1 MGISGLPQSFRNRM
15 SACLCEVLE
24 ARRLMSSAYLVTDLG
39 IAGNGPMTPL
49 VMNNQ
54 GDVLGGYQPE
64 TLTPPFVYSD
74 GKFTPLPPAF
84 ARLFRRAS
92 GQDIV
97 PLSLSDSGDI
107 LGGVA
112 GSRSGSYKTGG
123 LLGTTTAHYA
133 LPDAF
138 IFDGRKVRHLGAGFA
153 VGSNSSGEILVL
165 SSPADVYWATDTT
178 NGSLH
183 GVKSASIYNGKK
195 HTQLKLPT
203 GAGSIVGGAI
213 DNAGNVVLVGN
224 GIYVYPPGSKTA
236 TQISTET
243 LSGVAISAGRVV
255 TGTTPAGDVGVVN
268 NGQFTDLGPPPSG
281 SLSVHGV
288 NASGA
293 VVGTTIFAAFDS
305 LPVYTAVVSNNGAM
319 TDLNSL
325 APPDETGWLLQSAQ
339 AINDAGQIVV
349 IAQANA
355 AQQYQYLDEPFHAL
369 LLTPVSPAG

>member
-15 SACLCEVLE
+15 SVCQCEVLE
-24 ARRLMSSAYLVTDLG
+24 PRRLLSSAYQVTDLG

-64 TLTPPFVYSD
+64 LLTPPYVFSD
-74 GKFTPLPPAF
+74 GKSTAVPTAF
-84 ARLFRRAS
+84 ARLFRRAN

-165 SSPADVYWATDTT
+165 SAPADVYWATDTT
-178 NGSLH
+178 NGRLN
-183 GVKSASIYNGKK
+183 GVRSASIYNGKK

-203 GAGSIVGGAI
+203 GAGTIVGGAI

-224 GIYVYPPGSKTA
+224 GVYVYPPGSKTA
-236 TQISTET
+236 TEISTET
-243 LSGVAISAGRVV
+243 LSGVAISTGGVV
-255 TGTTPAGDVGVVN
+255 TGLTSAGDVGVVN

-288 NASGA
+288 NTSGA
-293 VVGTTIFAAFDS
+293 VVGTTIVAAFDS
-305 LPVYTAVVSNNGAM
+305 LPVYTAVVSDNGAM

-325 APPDETGWLLQSAQ
+325 APPDETGWLLQSAR
-339 AINDAGQIVV
+339 AIDDAGQIVV

-369 LLTPVSPAG
+369 LLTPISSAG